1 MEARRKAEREVQ
13 QQQRAKED
21 ERLRQVAAEKAAVL
35 REAKERVAEKER
47 VDEALKVS
55 KLPCTKKGY
64 ENKRDYSVST
74 DIAIIDYIAR
84 NNITMPLQEVAEAD
98 ADTAS
103 VVLRLGEK
111 VVAELAADADAVAAA
126 DAVAREKA
134 ER

>member
-64 ENKRDYSVST
+64 ENKRDNSVST

-84 NNITMPLQEVAEAD
+84 SNITMPLQEVAEAD
-98 ADTAS
+98 ADAAS

>member
-64 ENKRDYSVST
+64 ENKRDNSVST

-98 ADTAS
+98 ADAAS